1 MQRAQ
6 KIVSMGL
13 SLRKKEKIIVRQP
26 LQCIM
31 LPVSSEAEQ
40 QAIEEMAGIITSELN
55 VTEIRY
61 VEGINLVKTVK
72 CNFRVMGKK
81 LGKLMGPVSK
91 MIAAL
96 SQEEIIRLETDGEL
110 RLEVE
115 GQSVTVERDDVEI
128 FNQDI
133 PGWSVTNEGT
143 LTVAL
148 DLTVTDEL
156 RREGMAREV
165 VKRIQTYRK
174 EQGFEITDHIV
185 ITLEDNEQVREAVE
199 AHRDF
204 IVSQVLC
211 DQLTFEKGLEADKL
225 DFEDFVLNARIE
237 KC

>member
-1 MQRAQ
+1 M
-6 KIVSMGL
+6 
-13 SLRKKEKIIVRQP
+13 
-26 LQCIM
+26 
-31 LPVSSEAEQ
+31 
-40 QAIEEMAGIITSELN
+40 
-55 VTEIRY
+55 
-61 VEGINLVKTVK
+61 
-72 CNFRVMGKK
+72 
-81 LGKLMGPVSK
+81 
-91 MIAAL
+91 
-96 SQEEIIRLETDGEL
+96 
-110 RLEVE
+110 
-115 GQSVTVERDDVEI
+115 ERDDVEI

-174 EQGFEITDHIV
+174 EQGLEITDHII
-185 ITLEDNEQVREAVE
+185 ITLEDNAEVREAVE
-199 AHRDF
+199 AHHDF